1 MSVARLLGSRLL
13 SELHNCAI
21 GPLSVRIWISLRGR
35 SLIHLASLAEL
46 IRREAAE
53 GRRGIALLRLLGL
66 ARSLLYLLVQLH
78 SKVAMVLA
86 LAGCV

>member
-46 IRREAAE
+46 IRREAAK
-53 GRRGIALLRLLGL
+53 GR
-66 ARSLLYLLVQLH
+66 
-78 SKVAMVLA
+78 
-86 LAGCV
+86 